1 MRAYPFGQR
10 SVETVAFYGLLSD
23 LEAQVETQWSDEYES
38 GWRATIV
45 GDSAHDESWYERQA

>member
-23 LEAQVETQWSDEYES
+23 LEARVESRWADEYDNTSTVAADEASDE
-38 GWRATIV
+38 A
-45 GDSAHDESWYERQA
+45 WYQAQG